1 MRVLL
6 LTGHYTAGPGGAETV
21 TVMTESLLQ
30 QAGHEV
36 IPFAPREPDTI
47 PTPWQ
52 RFFPPPAGAGA
63 RTEPGARFAAI
74 YSRPARRSLEA
85 LIRYA
90 RPDVAHVHHIFELL
104 TLSVLDVLSAY
115 RIPVVMT
122 LHDYRPVCPNYRLF
136 TAGRPCRRCLH
147 HGRVWNVVRHH
158 CLRGE
163 GSRWRAVAAGAEA
176 GLAGLR
182 HWWSRIGLFIAPSAF
197 LRDQVVAGGL
207 PAARVVVVPNPVRA
221 TDRLTRYCGGV
232 PTFLYAGRLVAEK
245 GLDVLLEAAR
255 LLPAGVKVVLLGTG
269 RLEGAVRARVT
280 AERLPVEVRGF
291 ATRTV
296 VDRQLAG
303 ATAALL
309 PALWYENC
317 PMAVLE
323 AAAQGVPAVAS
334 AIGGIPELVTD
345 GVTGLL
351 VPPGDAAALAV
362 AMQTLAADPGRAV
375 QLGAAAWHRAH
386 THHDPADHLAAL
398 LDCYARVIR

>member
-1 MRVLL
+1 V
-6 LTGHYTAGPGGAETV
+6 
-21 TVMTESLLQ
+21 
-30 QAGHEV
+30 
-36 IPFAPREPDTI
+36 
-47 PTPWQ
+47 
-52 RFFPPPAGAGA
+52 
-63 RTEPGARFAAI
+63 
-74 YSRPARRSLEA
+74 
-85 LIRYA
+85 
-90 RPDVAHVHHIFELL
+90 RPDVAHVHYIFEFL
-104 TLSVLDVLSAY
+104 TLSVLDVLHAH

-136 TAGRPCRRCLH
+136 TAGRPCQRCLH
-147 HGRVWNVVRHH
+147 HGRVWNVVLHH

-176 GLAGLR
+176 GLASLR

-197 LRDQVVAGGL
+197 LRDQVVAVGL

-221 TDRLTRYCGGV
+221 TDRPIRHCSGV
-232 PTFLYAGRLVAEK
+232 PTFLYAGRLVTEK
-245 GLDVLLEAAR
+245 GLDVLLAAAR
-255 LLPAGVKVVLLGTG
+255 SLPAGVKVVVLGTG
-269 RLEGAVRARVT
+269 RLEGALRARVT
-280 AERLPVEVRGF
+280 AERLPVEMRGF
-291 ATRTV
+291 ASRTV

-323 AAAQGVPAVAS
+323 SAAHAVPAVAS

-351 VPPGDAAALAV
+351 VPPGDAPALAV
-362 AMQTLAADPGRAV
+362 AMQTLAAHPERAA
-375 QLGAAAWHRAH
+375 QLGAAAWHRVRVQ
-386 THHDPADHLAAL
+386 HDPQNHLAAL